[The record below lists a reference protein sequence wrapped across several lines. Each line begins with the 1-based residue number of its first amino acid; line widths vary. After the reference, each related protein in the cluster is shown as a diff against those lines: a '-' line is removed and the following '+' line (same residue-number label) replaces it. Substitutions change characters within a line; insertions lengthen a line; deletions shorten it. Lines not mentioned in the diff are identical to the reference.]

1 MKMSYCKKYLAI
13 LVILLFI
20 GVAFA
25 PSVNANVVE
34 DDLVE
39 FDVEFCGLGKK
50 HTVKLTREE
59 AHELEL
65 LIDEIKKNP
74 NMLRDYLSEKIEKGV
89 SLQNI
94 LRIIFLLI
102 GLFFIYSIVVMLI
115 VIIGFIIVILR
126 GPPVP
131 P

>member
-1 MKMSYCKKYLAI
+1 MKMSYYKKYLAVA
-13 LVILLFI
+13 VILLFI

-25 PSVNANVVE
+25 PSVNANVVK

-39 FDVEFCGLGKK
+39 FDVFFGKK
-50 HTVKLTREE
+50 HTVKLTQEE
-59 AHELEL
+59 ADELEL

-74 NMLRDYLSEKIEKGV
+74 NMLRDYLSETISKGV

-102 GLFFIYSIVVMLI
+102 GLFFIYTCIYTLIFFVVM
-115 VIIGFIIVILR
+115 IIVILR

>member
-1 MKMSYCKKYLAI
+1 MKTRI
-13 LVILLFI
+13 LIGCIIAVVVILLAPLSSV
-20 GVAFA
+20 VAKS
-25 PSVNANVVE
+25 SVDNNE
-34 DDLVE
+34 LVE
-39 FDVEFCGLGKK
+39 FDVEFYGLNKK
-50 HTVKLTREE
+50 HTVKLTQKE
-59 AHELEL
+59 ADEVEL

-74 NMLRDYLSEKIEKGV
+74 NILRDYLSEKISKGV

-94 LRIIFLLI
+94 LTIIFLLI

-131 P
+131 PL